1 MELRHLRYFIRAA
14 ELLNFTKAAESLYV
28 SQPTLSVQIN
38 QLEKELGT
46 ALFSRVGRSVRL
58 TEAGR
63 VFLKR
68 AHQVVKELEEG
79 SQEID
84 AINGLLR
91 GNLCLSSLPLY
102 GSRLLAGWVSMFVE
116 QHPGMFL
123 RVKPGASEDIEAGL
137 LSGAVD
143 LGFTILPIQHS
154 ELNFR
159 ELLKDEIVL
168 VTANSHP
175 LSAKENISLRD
186 LHDLPMALPS
196 ERIAATQLLTKYFNE
211 HRIVPKISLSYD
223 DGHAL
228 VELVKKG
235 HFVTFLPKW
244 GVKGLPDISI
254 FSLPEFGIDITAG
267 AVWSDLSAAARA
279 FLELATEQAALLQRE
294 MN

>member
-1 MELRHLRYFIRAA
+1 MELRQLRYFIRAA
-14 ELLNFTKAAESLYV
+14 ELLNFTRAAESLYV

-46 ALFSRVGRSVRL
+46 ELFSRVGRSVRL
-58 TEAGR
+58 TESGR

-68 AHQVVKELEEG
+68 ARQVVKELEEG

-102 GSRLLAGWVSMFVE
+102 GSRLLSGWVSMFVE

-154 ELNFR
+154 ELSFR

-168 VTANSHP
+168 VVADTHVLADKS
-175 LSAKENISLRD
+175 EISLRD

-196 ERIAATQLLTKYFNE
+196 ERIAATQLLTKYFDE
-211 HRIVPKISLSYD
+211 HKIVPRISLSYD

-228 VELVKKG
+228 LELVKKG
-235 HFVTFLPKW
+235 RFVTFLPKW
-244 GVKGLPDISI
+244 GVKGLPDIRI
-254 FSLPEFGIDITAG
+254 FPLPGLGVDITAG
-267 AVWSDLSAAARA
+267 AVWANLSAAAKA
-279 FLELATEQAALLQRE
+279 FLDLATEQATLLQSE
-294 MN
+294 MS

>member
-46 ALFSRVGRSVRL
+46 ALFARVGRSVRL

-175 LSAKENISLRD
+175 LSAKENISLKD
-186 LHDLPMALPS
+186 LHELPMALPS